1 MKYNIKSGR
10 QRKSLI
16 FAVAM
21 GLIFGAL
28 PQSCVF
34 AEMKK
39 PDFIKTEET
48 QDRALTAYENGYKYY
63 RNGEFEKAEDSLTEA
78 LYYEPNLIKAH
89 YWLGKLYREMGRLDD
104 ALFHWEEV
112 ERLNK
117 LINDRRNALKIQDNE
132 YGDYIQR
139 KKTSQTIR
147 EAREH
152 YEKAMVLLD
161 QGRWTGAE
169 IEMDE
174 AIKLYPGNAQYLL
187 TMARLLW
194 DKNEYQAS
202 VKFYKELMFRR
213 DVSYEHFKEGA
224 EQMLKADMD
233 YVLGPLIVKHRLRF
247 SKMPG
252 FSELEAKMAVPERTY
267 DLIAA
272 GKVIKRLDGQVIINI
287 GLDEGL
293 SLSDEYRLSLRAF
306 RAGELLTDPDTGKR
320 LGRGPDRPMADLLL
334 TKVYKNTSW
343 ALIRKEYGTGLK
355 AGDLIEFKKTR

>member
-1 MKYNIKSGR
+1 MKNYLCKLSMTAALISSFTFSAPLFALEDGVVKGSYINLRAEPKFNSKIVGKKVRGDSYKVKFEQQNWVKIVFSDGIEGWIYKTLVENSGTATDEN
-10 QRKSLI
+10 SDTSDI
-16 FAVAM
+16 DV
-21 GLIFGAL
+21 
-28 PQSCVF
+28 
-34 AEMKK
+34 
-39 PDFIKTEET
+39 KTN
-48 QDRALTAYENGYKYY
+48 ATAT
-63 RNGEFEKAEDSLTEA
+63 ASDT
-78 LYYEPNLIKAH
+78 
-89 YWLGKLYREMGRLDD
+89 
-104 ALFHWEEV
+104 
-112 ERLNK
+112 
-117 LINDRRNALKIQDNE
+117 
-132 YGDYIQR
+132 
-139 KKTSQTIR
+139 
-147 EAREH
+147 
-152 YEKAMVLLD
+152 
-161 QGRWTGAE
+161 AE
-169 IEMDE
+169 IDKNKSKESAQVTAKKETANVKKDQKSEAEKPVLKQIKKEDVPEVMEVAGTAAELYDE

-320 LGRGPDRPMADLLL
+320 LGRR
-334 TKVYKNTSW
+334 
-343 ALIRKEYGTGLK
+343 R
-355 AGDLIEFKKTR
+355 